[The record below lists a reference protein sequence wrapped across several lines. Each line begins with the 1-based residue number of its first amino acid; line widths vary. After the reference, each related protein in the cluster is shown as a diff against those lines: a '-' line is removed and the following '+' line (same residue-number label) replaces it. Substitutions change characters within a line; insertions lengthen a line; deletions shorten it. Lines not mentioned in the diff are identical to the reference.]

1 MMNGHEWKGKKI
13 HILINQ
19 EHIQSVICEDKDST
33 INSKTY
39 TISKCEKLIIIHIET
54 QKIRFYKYVKE

>member
-1 MMNGHEWKGKKI
+1 MAMNGKVKKYI
-13 HILINQ
+13 SFINQ

-39 TISKCEKLIIIHIET
+39 TISKYEKLIIIHIET